1 MWSTFFGVRV
11 ESAEDKC
18 MDESFQVF
26 SFYPGCILSLAAE
39 SQVWVGEVEKHS
51 DNYAWVRQLLCVEE
65 LRGQEEANKQN
76 TNKSQTRM
84 SSRCRQHNQ
93 TQKARFTF
101 RQQSRKTDVKLP
113 KHASNSN
120 ATNYG
125 NALKTYCT
133 CTNIYTHIHRTY
145 IPVCVNIARH
155 TTVQIFWG
163 GGKQSS
169 SAAAEGF
176 SHKHTFKKKKEK
188 QQKLI
193 K

>member
-18 MDESFQVF
+18 MDESFQVLDVF
-26 SFYPGCILSLAAE
+26 SVWLLKVRSE
-39 SQVWVGEVEKHS
+39 SAKWKNTQITI
-51 DNYAWVRQLLCVEE
+51 AWVRQLLCVEE

-84 SSRCRQHNQ
+84 SSRCRQHDQ

-133 CTNIYTHIHRTY
+133 CTNIYTHIHRTHIY
-145 IPVCVNIARH
+145 QCV
-155 TTVQIFWG
+155 
-163 GGKQSS
+163 
-169 SAAAEGF
+169 
-176 SHKHTFKKKKEK
+176 
-188 QQKLI
+188 
-193 K
+193 

>member
-18 MDESFQVF
+18 MDESFQVLDVF
-26 SFYPGCILSLAAE
+26 SVWLLKVRSEAAK
-39 SQVWVGEVEKHS
+39 WK
-51 DNYAWVRQLLCVEE
+51 NTRITIAWVRQLLCVEE

-133 CTNIYTHIHRTY
+133 CTNIYTHIHRTHIY
-145 IPVCVNIARH
+145 QCV
-155 TTVQIFWG
+155 
-163 GGKQSS
+163 
-169 SAAAEGF
+169 
-176 SHKHTFKKKKEK
+176 
-188 QQKLI
+188 
-193 K
+193 

>member
-1 MWSTFFGVRV
+1 M
-11 ESAEDKC
+11 
-18 MDESFQVF
+18 
-26 SFYPGCILSLAAE
+26 
-39 SQVWVGEVEKHS
+39 
-51 DNYAWVRQLLCVEE
+51 EE

-84 SSRCRQHNQ
+84 SSRCRQHDQ

-113 KHASNSN
+113 KQASNSN

-193 K
+193 KQTESLVQGHIITGAVEGDSLNLSKFSERFSEQDVGPSC